1 MHRKW
6 LRNLLPRPHQLADRW
21 YLRPL
26 RALTTDP
33 ALWALHRKAVARAF
47 GLGLFIAALPIP
59 GQVFVAAVIAA
70 FWRVNLPVAVAT
82 VFVTNPL
89 TMVPIFLFA
98 YRLGAGILGV
108 TPAPFSIELSFDWLT
123 TNLAVYWEPLLLGC
137 LLLGALAASVG
148 YLIANLAW
156 RAAVA
161 LSIRRRRIRLARR

>member
-1 MHRKW
+1 MHRKL
-6 LRNLLPRPHQLADRW
+6 LRNILPRRHQLADRW

-47 GLGLFIAALPIP
+47 AVGLFVAALPIP
-59 GQVFVAAVIAA
+59 GQVVLAALIAA
-70 FWRVNLPVAVAT
+70 FWRVNLPVALAT

-108 TPAPFSIELSFDWLT
+108 NPAPFSIELSFDWLST
-123 TNLAVYWEPLLLGC
+123 RLTEYWEPLLLGC
-137 LLLGALAASVG
+137 LLLGALAASIG
-148 YLIANLAW
+148 YLVANLAW
-156 RAAVA
+156 RGAVA
-161 LSIRRRRIRLARR
+161 LSMRRRRIRLARR